1 MRKPVRKTVINEI
14 NITGAVTKY
23 LEYGGVDVSG

>member
-23 LEYGGVDVSG
+23 LKYGGADV